1 MDLKDL
7 RSDLEI
13 LYSDISY
20 SLAKF
25 DACIFSD
32 TFMEK
37 SDNMSCLLIDVYNKC
52 IDYHKELSNIYD
64 RYFPPKPLSEV
75 IVVSDE

>member
-13 LYSDISY
+13 LYSDMSY

-25 DACIFSD
+25 DACLFSD
-32 TFMEK
+32 SFMENT
-37 SDNMSCLLIDVYNKC
+37 DNLTCLLIEVFNQC
-52 IDYHKELSNIYD
+52 LEYHEELKDIYD
-64 RYFPPKPLSEV
+64 RNFPPKPLSEV
-75 IVVSDE
+75 IGVSDE